1 MPRKPDSV
9 PELCQLTATEAVT
22 QLRRGEISPLDL
34 VDAAAQRIAL
44 VEPHLNA
51 LPTLCIERARDAAEQ
66 LMANP
71 PADADRPGWLG
82 GLPVAIKDLND
93 VAGVRTTYGSPIYAD
108 HVPTRSDIM
117 VEQLEA
123 NGAIVI
129 AKSNTPEF
137 GAGASTFN
145 EVFGKTRNP
154 WNVEKSVAGSS
165 GGASAAV
172 ASGEVWLATGSDLG
186 GSLRTPA
193 SFNSVVGLRPSP
205 GRVARGPLSQPFDTL
220 MVEGPIARNAADCA
234 LLLDAMCGRHREDP
248 ISLARPTESFSSALA
263 AARPPKRVA
272 FSPNLG
278 IVPVDREVIAVCEQA
293 AQQFESM
300 GAIVERACPD
310 FSEVIESF
318 QILRASIFAAG
329 HADHLRD
336 HRAKLKP
343 EVIWNIEKGL
353 ALTAEQ
359 IGRAEA
365 ARARLYA
372 NSVAFFDS
380 YDLLLCPA
388 AIVPPFDVDVRYVE
402 EVDGE
407 RFDNYVHWIS
417 ITFAITAT
425 SCPALSA
432 PAGFTAAGLPVGL
445 QIVAPPQADAAALS
459 AAALLEQ
466 ATGFAGRL
474 PIDPHD
480 NDGRNLLN
488 IHRAELGLE

>member
-1 MPRKPDSV
+1 MSETSDAQS
-9 PELCQLTATEAVT
+9 ELCRLTATEAVT
-22 QLRRGEISPLDL
+22 QLRRGEISPLDMI
-34 VDAAAQRIAL
+34 DAAAQRIAL

-51 LPTLCIERARDAAEQ
+51 LPTMCLERARDAAKQ
-66 LMANP
+66 LMAKP
-71 PADADRPGWLG
+71 PGGADRPGWLG
-82 GLPVAIKDLND
+82 GLPIAIKDLND

-108 HVPTRSDIM
+108 HVPVRSDIM

-129 AKSNTPEF
+129 GKSNTPEF

-165 GGASAAV
+165 GGAAAAV
-172 ASGEVWLATGSDLG
+172 ASGEVWLATGSDLA

-205 GRVARGPLSQPFDTL
+205 GRVPHSPDSNAFDTL
-220 MVEGPIARNAADCA
+220 AVDGPIARNAADCV
-234 LLLDAMCGRHREDP
+234 LFLDAMCGQHRKDP
-248 ISLARPTESFSSALA
+248 ISLARPTESFSSAVA
-263 AARPPKRVA
+263 AARPPKRIA
-272 FSPNLG
+272 FSTNLG
-278 IVPVDREVIAVCEQA
+278 IVPVDREVIAVCEGA

-300 GAIVERACPD
+300 GAIVEYACPD

-318 QILRASIFAAG
+318 QILRASLFAAD

-336 HRAKLKP
+336 HRAQLKP

-359 IGRAEA
+359 IGCAEA
-365 ARARLYA
+365 ARARLYG
-372 NSVAFFDS
+372 NIVDFFDS
-380 YDLLLCPA
+380 YDLLLCPT

-402 EVDGE
+402 EVDGQ

-417 ITFAITAT
+417 ITFAITMT

-432 PAGFTAAGLPVGL
+432 PAGFSAAGLPIGL
-445 QIVAPPQADAAALS
+445 QIVAPPRAEAAALS

-466 ATGFAGRL
+466 ATGNSQRL
-474 PIDPHD
+474 PIDPRDSSGH
-480 NDGRNLLN
+480 NLLGAN
-488 IHRAELGLE
+488 DESAME